1 MTHLCPFCFENKYL
15 RQRVVDLRRNRQ
27 MPSCSYH
34 PTRKGLPISEVAG
47 IIDVAL
53 RTNYEFAF
61 QSPLSPAGENL
72 LDLLHQLTEPVNDR
86 IVDDLSSA
94 LIDADVV
101 DERDGDTP
109 FYADDFQY
117 SLVEPN
123 GWVQS
128 ELWIDFRQS
137 IAYENRFFNGGA
149 KDLLGKIFENVHYLS
164 DENKQPA
171 FYALEPG
178 TLMQR
183 ARAVGSLKVAR
194 EWADD
199 PARSLGPPP
208 KHVRNAGRMNAAGI
222 GALYAAFDDPTCL
235 AELRPLVGGLVCLA
249 SFRLRRPVHVL
260 DFTRFERP
268 GRNIDIFAKNYAAR
282 TTQWAFMQNFQQE
295 ISTPILPD
303 DTHLEYV
310 PTQVVAEFLTTL
322 SIQYRGAEQRIEGL
336 VYRSAQSPGGHN
348 VVLFGE
354 AGQVVGG
361 HDAAQPS
368 SRSDFDFS
376 PSMPA
381 ARQPDPALEYDLESF
396 RVRRITSADFGCD
409 PEFLPAEGGPDF

>member
-1 MTHLCPFCFENKYL
+1 
-15 RQRVVDLRRNRQ
+15 
-27 MPSCSYH
+27 
-34 PTRKGLPISEVAG
+34 
-47 IIDVAL
+47 
-53 RTNYEFAF
+53 
-61 QSPLSPAGENL
+61 
-72 LDLLHQLTEPVNDR
+72 
-86 IVDDLSSA
+86 
-94 LIDADVV
+94 
-101 DERDGDTP
+101 
-109 FYADDFQY
+109 
-117 SLVEPN
+117 
-123 GWVQS
+123 
-128 ELWIDFRQS
+128 
-137 IAYENRFFNGGA
+137 
-149 KDLLGKIFENVHYLS
+149 
-164 DENKQPA
+164 
-171 FYALEPG
+171 
-178 TLMQR
+178 MQR
-183 ARAVGSLKVAR
+183 ARAVGSLNVAR

-208 KHVRNAGRMNAAGI
+208 RHLRNAGRMNAAGI

-260 DFTRFERP
+260 DFTKFERP

-310 PTQVVAEFLTTL
+310 PTQVVAEFLTTF

-336 VYRSAQSPGGHN
+336 VYRSAQRPGGRN

-381 ARQPDPALEYDLESF
+381 AKQPDPALECDLESF
-396 RVRRITSADFGCD
+396 RVRRITNADFGCD